1 MIAKTWVR
9 MTVATLASAIL
20 SAIVFANLDVR
31 YDLTFFQPGT
41 PSRVSDLAIDQIRSG
56 PASRVVLI
64 GITGAPSTDLARL
77 SRSLVEQLSKSSQFK
92 RVANGADELDEA
104 ALRFLFDNRYL
115 LGPNP
120 AQGEFTSEGLRRSI
134 MSALERL

>member
-1 MIAKTWVR
+1 MIARTWLR
-9 MTVATLASAIL
+9 MSMAMFATAVLGG
-20 SAIVFANLDVR
+20 IVFASLDVR

-64 GITGAPSTDLARL
+64 GVAGAPPTDLARL
-77 SRSLVEQLSKSSQFK
+77 SRSLVEQLSKTGRFN
-92 RVANGADELDEA
+92 RIANGANELDEA
-104 ALRFLFDNRYL
+104 SLRFLFDNRYL

-120 AQGEFTSEGLRRSI
+120 A
-134 MSALERL
+134 